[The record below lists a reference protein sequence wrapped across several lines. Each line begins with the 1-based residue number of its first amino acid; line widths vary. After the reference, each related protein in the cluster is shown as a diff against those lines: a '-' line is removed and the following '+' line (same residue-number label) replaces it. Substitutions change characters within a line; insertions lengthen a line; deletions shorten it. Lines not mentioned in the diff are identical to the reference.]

1 MEQKQEKFSTI
12 GYIAAALGMCIG
24 TGNVWRFPRICAANG
39 GGAFIVAWT
48 IAMLIFAVPLLSTEM
63 AIGKK
68 TRLGC
73 IGSFRDCG
81 GKKYTWMGFFVAA
94 VCFFLMSYYC
104 VLQGYCLKY
113 AVGSLTSFESNLTT
127 DTTAAIWASFT
138 DSPAQVI
145 LFHAI
150 GFALACFV
158 VYQGISGGIEKFC
171 KVAIPGLFVILVG
184 LAVYAMTLNGSSQGL
199 QYLFTIKKE
208 YLFAPNTWI
217 QAFIQAAWSTGAG
230 WGFIITYANYVD
242 AKEDVPT
249 SCLIMGLGDNL
260 GAILSALVVIPA
272 ICALSATP
280 EAANEALGQGN
291 FGLTFIYIYQ
301 LFTTIPG
308 GRFVSFIF
316 FGLLAVAA
324 ITSLFSMIEVGVKCV
339 VDLGVSRKK
348 AVVGVCFAGFV
359 VGCFSAWS
367 LNNIDN
373 QDWVWGLGLLVS
385 GAFIAILAIKYGVE
399 KLRKEE
405 VNAEGADIHFPKA
418 YFNTCMYIMPVLV
431 AVMVGYWLLQTKEW
445 FPDTW
450 LNPFIIQDNTGT
462 VLLQFGVVI
471 IVGILLAKTF
481 NRKTV
486 KGKITRDED
495 CR

>member
-24 TGNVWRFPRICAANG
+24 TGNVWRFPRVCAANG
-39 GGAFIVAWT
+39 GGAFILAWT

-68 TRLGC
+68 ARLGC
-73 IGSFRDCG
+73 IGSFRDLG

-113 AVGSLTSFESNLTT
+113 AVNSVTSFKPNLTT
-127 DTTAAIWASFT
+127 ETTTALWTAFT
-138 DSPAQVI
+138 DSPLQVI
-145 LFHAI
+145 IFHAI
-150 GFALACFV
+150 GFAVACFV
-158 VYQGISGGIEKFC
+158 VYQDISGGIERFC
-171 KVAIPGLFVILVG
+171 KVAIPALFIILVG
-184 LAVYAMTLNGSSQGL
+184 LAIYAMTLNGSSQGL

-208 YLFAPNTWI
+208 YIFSPNTWI

-230 WGFIITYANYVD
+230 WGFIITYANYVGED
-242 AKEDVPT
+242 EDVPT

-260 GAILSALVVIPA
+260 GAILSALVVNPA

-280 EAANEALGQGN
+280 EAANEALAQGN

-308 GRFVSFIF
+308 GRFISFIF
-316 FGLLAVAA
+316 FGVLAVAA

-348 AVVGVCFAGFV
+348 AVVGVCGAGFL
-359 VGCFSAWS
+359 VGCFSCWS

-385 GAFIAILAIKYGVE
+385 GALIAILAWKYGVE
-399 KLRKEE
+399 KLRTEE
-405 VNAEGADIHFPKA
+405 VNAKGAEVHFPKA
-418 YFNTCMYIMPVLV
+418 YFNTCMYIMPIIV
-431 AVMVGYWLLQTKEW
+431 AIMVGYWLLQTKEW

-450 LNPFIIQDNTGT
+450 MNPFVIQDNTGT
-462 VLLQFGVVI
+462 VLLQFGIVI
-471 IVGILLAKTF
+471 IVGIVLSKFF
-481 NRKTV
+481 NKKTV
-486 KGKITRDED
+486 KGPLTKD
-495 CR
+495 CK

>member
-24 TGNVWRFPRICAANG
+24 TGNVWRFPRVCAANG
-39 GGAFIVAWT
+39 GGAFILAWT

-68 TRLGC
+68 ARLGC
-73 IGSFRDCG
+73 IGSFRDLG

-113 AVGSLTSFESNLTT
+113 AVNSVTSFKPNLTT
-127 DTTAAIWASFT
+127 ETTTALWTAFT
-138 DSPAQVI
+138 DSPLQVI
-145 LFHAI
+145 IFHAI
-150 GFALACFV
+150 GFAVACFV
-158 VYQGISGGIEKFC
+158 VYQGISGGIERFC
-171 KVAIPGLFVILVG
+171 KVAIPALFIILVG
-184 LAVYAMTLNGSSQGL
+184 LAIYAMTLNGSSQGL

-208 YLFAPNTWI
+208 YIFSPNTWI

-230 WGFIITYANYVD
+230 WGFIITYANYVGED
-242 AKEDVPT
+242 EDVPT

-280 EAANEALGQGN
+280 EAANEALAQGN

-308 GRFVSFIF
+308 GRFISFIF
-316 FGLLAVAA
+316 FGVLAVAA

-348 AVVGVCFAGFV
+348 AVVGVCGAGFL
-359 VGCFSAWS
+359 VGCFSCWS

-385 GAFIAILAIKYGVE
+385 GALIAILAWKYGVE
-399 KLRKEE
+399 KLRTEE
-405 VNAEGADIHFPKA
+405 VNAKGAEVHFPKA
-418 YFNTCMYIMPVLV
+418 YFNTCMYIMPIIV
-431 AVMVGYWLLQTKEW
+431 AIMVGYWLLQTKEW
-445 FPDTW
+445 FTDTW
-450 LNPFIIQDNTGT
+450 MNPFVIQDNTGT
-462 VLLQFGVVI
+462 VLLQFGIVI
-471 IVGILLAKTF
+471 IVGIVLSKFF
-481 NRKTV
+481 NKKTV
-486 KGKITRDED
+486 KGPLTKD
-495 CR
+495 CK